1 VHLPHQAP
9 LYALKLLFCLE
20 CLSFSM
26 TFIIALALSALCLSI
41 MLLFFSV
48 PSALTLCATKA
59 AAKLGT
65 EHSRLAL

>member
-1 VHLPHQAP
+1 
-9 LYALKLLFCLE
+9 
-20 CLSFSM
+20 M